1 LELLNESH
9 FEFAPIVGKVSPPQ
23 DSLTLI
29 VKGTFRLSPG
39 ETTTLVEEQLLPTG
53 DELYEDDDEGQGS
66 CRYDSDFAY
75 FKPHTDLLL
84 VGNCHPPAGKAVPS
98 CRVTFQVGNYAK
110 PLAVF
115 GNRYWDGIMRTQST
129 PEDFTSMPLKYENSY
144 GGNDF
149 KKNPVGKGSGKIQL
163 ENGISKR
170 PLPNIENIQQL
181 IISPDNQPDP
191 VGFGPLG
198 RMWQQRYSKMGSYKG
213 AWLKEQ
219 WPWFPKDF
227 DWSHFNAAPADMQVK
242 GYINGDE
249 ELFFENLHPT
259 HSQYRSR
266 LPGLR
271 ARLFIN
277 ECTQTAQ
284 NEIQFKEITMNLD
297 TLWVDMEAET
307 LVLLWRGITNV
318 LSEDYEEI
326 QHIFIACENMEEA
339 EQSIDYYHDLFLKK
353 LAEEASDEA
362 YEVKPIED
370 EEADD
375 TTEIDEEI
383 AKAEAQMRASL
394 VEAGIDPDNL
404 PEPTAEQKAEEAK
417 MLKELGYEEE
427 IETPSITRESII
439 ESAKHGESFANE
451 DLNGLDLSSIKID
464 KLNLQAAI
472 LSGVNFKNTDLSGA
486 MLAEANLAHADLSY
500 ANLRDANLK
509 DADLTGA
516 NLTGA
521 DLTGACL
528 EDALFENAN
537 MQKTTLTN
545 VNAEN
550 AIFSETNL
558 TEATLINS
566 LLKSA
571 DFSKCLL
578 DKTNFQGADLSE
590 ASVEGATGK
599 QVNMAE
605 TNLTELRA
613 SNGCNF
619 SQGSFRQATGK
630 ESIWAKAILTGSDFT
645 YSQMEGADFSSAD
658 LTGANLSAANM
669 KFARFTKANL
679 TDAILEQMNL
689 FQGSLEKTNLTRT
702 NFKGSN
708 LYGVEFLDAIFAETV
723 VELSNLKMTKLSNR

>member
-1 LELLNESH
+1 MELLNESH

-39 ETTTLVEEQLLPTG
+39 ERATLVEEQLLPTG

-84 VGNCHPPAGKAVPS
+84 VGNCYPPSGKAVPS

-115 GNRYWDGIMRTQST
+115 GNRYWQGTMRTQSA
-129 PEDFTSMPLKYENSY
+129 PEVFTSMPLKYENSY
-144 GGNDF
+144 GGYDF
-149 KKNPVGKGSGKIQL
+149 KKNPVGKGSGKIQQ
-163 ENGISKR
+163 ENGTSKQ

-181 IISPDNQPDP
+181 IISPDNQPEP

-213 AWLKEQ
+213 AWLKER

-242 GYINGDE
+242 GYLNGDE

-271 ARLFIN
+271 TRLFIN
-277 ECTQTAQ
+277 ECNQITR
-284 NEIQFKEITMNLD
+284 NNKQFKEVTMNLD
-297 TLWVDMEAET
+297 TLWVDMEAEK
-307 LVLLWRGITNV
+307 LVLLWRGVTNV

-326 QHIFIACENMEEA
+326 QHIFIVCENMEEPG
-339 EQSIDYYHDLFLKK
+339 QSIDYYHDLFLKK
-353 LAEEASDEA
+353 LVEEASDEV
-362 YEVKPIED
+362 YEIKPIEQ
-370 EEADD
+370 EEAED
-375 TTEIDEEI
+375 TTAIDEEI
-383 AKAEAQMRASL
+383 AKAEVQMRASL
-394 VEAGIDPDNL
+394 LEAGIDPDNL

-417 MLKELGYEEE
+417 ILKELGYEEE
-427 IETPSITRESII
+427 IEPPSLTRESII
-439 ESAKHGESFANE
+439 EGAKHGETFANE
-451 DLNGLDLSSIKID
+451 DLNGLDLSGIKINN
-464 KLNLQAAI
+464 LNLQAAI
-472 LSGVNFKNTDLSGA
+472 LSGVNFINTDLSGA

-500 ANLRDANLK
+500 ANLRGANLK

-528 EDALFENAN
+528 EDALLEKAE
-537 MQKTTLTN
+537 MKKTILDQ
-545 VNAEN
+545 VAAEN
-550 AIFSETNL
+550 AIFSEANL

-566 LLKSA
+566 LLKGA

-590 ASVEGATGK
+590 ASVEGAIGK

-613 SNGCNF
+613 SDGCDFSHGSF
-619 SQGSFRQATGK
+619 SQATAK
-630 ESIWAKAILTGSDFT
+630 ESIWAKAILTGADFT
-645 YSQMEGADFSSAD
+645 YAQMEGADFSSAD

-679 TDAILEQMNL
+679 TDAALIKMNL

-702 NFKGSN
+702 NFSGSN
-708 LYGVEFLDAIFAETV
+708 LYAVEFLDAIFAQTIFDF
-723 VELSNLKMTKLSNR
+723 SNLKMTKLSNR

>member
-29 VKGTFRLSPG
+29 VKGTFRLFPG
-39 ETTTLVEEQLLPTG
+39 ERAILEEQQLLPTG

-75 FKPHTDLLL
+75 FKPHADLLL

-98 CRVTFQVGNYAK
+98 CRVTFQVGDYAK

-115 GNRYWDGIMRTQST
+115 GNRYWQGTMRTQST
-129 PEDFTSMPLKYENSY
+129 PEVFTSMALKYENSF
-144 GGNDF
+144 GGDGF
-149 KKNPVGKGSGKIQL
+149 KKNPVGKGSGTVQQ
-163 ENGISKR
+163 ENGTSKL
-170 PLPNIENIQQL
+170 PLPNIENMQQL
-181 IISPDNQPDP
+181 INSPGDKPDP

-198 RMWQQRYSKMGSYKG
+198 RMWQQRYSKMGTYKG
-213 AWLKEQ
+213 SWLKEQ

-227 DWSHFNAAPADMQVK
+227 DWRHFNAAPADMQVK
-242 GYINGDE
+242 GYLNGNE
-249 ELFFENLHPT
+249 ELFFENLHPV
-259 HSQYRSR
+259 HSQYRSW

-271 ARLFIN
+271 IRLFIN
-277 ECTQTAQ
+277 EWGQTAQ
-284 NEIQFKEITMNLD
+284 NETQFKEVTMNLD
-297 TLWVDMEAET
+297 TLWVDMEAEK

-326 QHIFIACENMEEA
+326 QHIFIFCEKMEESG
-339 EQSIDYYHDLFLKK
+339 QSIDYYYDLFLKK
-353 LAEEASDEA
+353 QAEEASDEA
-362 YEVKPIED
+362 YEVKPIEQ
-370 EEADD
+370 EEAED

-417 MLKELGYEEE
+417 ILKELGYEEE
-427 IETPSITRESII
+427 IEAPCLTRESVI
-439 ESAKHGESFANE
+439 EGAKQGVTFANE
-451 DLNGLDLSSIKID
+451 DLNGLDLSCIKID
-464 KLNLQAAI
+464 RLNLQAAI

-486 MLAEANLAHADLSY
+486 MLAEANLARADLSY

-537 MQKTTLTN
+537 MQKTILNN

-590 ASVEGATGK
+590 ASVEGATGQ

-619 SQGSFRQATGK
+619 SQGSFRQSTGK
-630 ESIWAKAILTGSDFT
+630 ESIWAKAILTEADFT
-645 YSQMEGADFSSAD
+645 YSQMEGADFSSAN
-658 LTGANLSAANM
+658 LTSANLSAANM

-702 NFKGSN
+702 NFRGAN

>member
-1 LELLNESH
+1 M
-9 FEFAPIVGKVSPPQ
+9 
-23 DSLTLI
+23 DS
-29 VKGTFRLSPG
+29 
-39 ETTTLVEEQLLPTG
+39 
-53 DELYEDDDEGQGS
+53 
-66 CRYDSDFAY
+66 SD
-75 FKPHTDLLL
+75 T
-84 VGNCHPPAGKAVPS
+84 
-98 CRVTFQVGNYAK
+98 R
-110 PLAVF
+110 
-115 GNRYWDGIMRTQST
+115 
-129 PEDFTSMPLKYENSY
+129 
-144 GGNDF
+144 
-149 KKNPVGKGSGKIQL
+149 
-163 ENGISKR
+163 
-170 PLPNIENIQQL
+170 
-181 IISPDNQPDP
+181 
-191 VGFGPLG
+191 
-198 RMWQQRYSKMGSYKG
+198 
-213 AWLKEQ
+213 
-219 WPWFPKDF
+219 
-227 DWSHFNAAPADMQVK
+227 
-242 GYINGDE
+242 
-249 ELFFENLHPT
+249 
-259 HSQYRSR
+259 
-266 LPGLR
+266 
-271 ARLFIN
+271 
-277 ECTQTAQ
+277 
-284 NEIQFKEITMNLD
+284 FKEVTMNLD
-297 TLWVDMEAET
+297 TLWVDMEAEK
-307 LVLLWRGITNV
+307 LVLVWRGIINV

-326 QHIFIACENMEEA
+326 QHIFIVCENMEEPA
-339 EQSIDYYHDLFLKK
+339 QSIDYYHDFFTLWVDMEAEKLVLLWRGITSVLSEDYEEIQHIFIVCENMEEPAQSIDYYHDFFLKK
-353 LAEEASDEA
+353 LAEEASDED
-362 YEVKPIED
+362 YEVKQIEE
-370 EEADD
+370 EEAED
-375 TTEIDEEI
+375 TTAIDEEI
-383 AKAEAQMRASL
+383 AKAEVQMRASL

-417 MLKELGYEEE
+417 ILKELGYEEE

-439 ESAKHGESFANE
+439 EGAKHGETFANE
-451 DLNGLDLSSIKID
+451 DLKGLDLSNIKID

-537 MQKTTLTN
+537 MQKTILNN

-566 LLKSA
+566 LLQGA

-679 TDAILEQMNL
+679 TEAILEQMNL

-702 NFKGSN
+702 NFRGSN